1 MDKQKHQGSFWGLVP
16 LLVFLVLYVITGI
29 TTNNFN
35 SMPLM
40 IGIMIASAIA
50 LLMPKAGV
58 KKQLSFTEKVT
69 KYCTGGGD
77 NGLILMVIIF
87 LMAGGF
93 YGVSKSMHAVDAVT
107 NLGLSIFT
115 IKINFA
121 RLICNWLYH

>member
-58 KKQLSFTEKVT
+58 KKQYLSLKR
-69 KYCTGGGD
+69 
-77 NGLILMVIIF
+77 
-87 LMAGGF
+87 
-93 YGVSKSMHAVDAVT
+93 S
-107 NLGLSIFT
+107 LSTALVVAIT
-115 IKINFA
+115 A
-121 RLICNWLYH
+121 